1 MKNLIIFAITTALL
15 IFLAS
20 CGVVKEG
27 FGSPKKENSD
37 EFLVEKKMPLK
48 MPPEFNQLPKPSET
62 NKSTNVSNNEIKTLI
77 SSNEN
82 NDGDQV
88 QNKKV
93 NKNLKETLLEKI
105 KQN

>member
-1 MKNLIIFAITTALL
+1 MKNLTIFVLTAAL
-15 IFLAS
+15 IMFLTS
-20 CGVVKEG
+20 CGAIKEG
-27 FGSPKKENSD
+27 FGSTKKENSD

-82 NDGDQV
+82 NNGDHV

>member
-1 MKNLIIFAITTALL
+1 MKNLIIFATTTALL
-15 IFLAS
+15 IFLTS

-48 MPPEFNQLPKPSET
+48 MPPEFNQLPKPGET

>member
-1 MKNLIIFAITTALL
+1 MSGTVLSD
-15 IFLAS
+15 LAS
-20 CGVVKEG
+20 SLADQSIKIVDLTHTLDPDFPVII
-27 FGSPKKENSD
+27 
-37 EFLVEKKMPLK
+37 L
-48 MPPEFNQLPKPSET
+48 PPEFNQLPKPSET

-105 KQN
+105 KKK